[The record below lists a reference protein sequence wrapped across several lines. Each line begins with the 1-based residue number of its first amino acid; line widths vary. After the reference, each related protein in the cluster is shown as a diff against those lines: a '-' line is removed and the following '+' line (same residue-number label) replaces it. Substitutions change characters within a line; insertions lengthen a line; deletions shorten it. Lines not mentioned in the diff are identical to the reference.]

1 MKIIELSNFVKI
13 YQKYTKS
20 TKMIPGISKLWLVQA
35 EARNLE
41 KVKCPQEE
49 EERGTSWPSLLRG
62 RQKNEIDDISETY
75 SVAKANKYRELCKII
90 TFGRTRTYK
99 NRKGGQKILQKL
111 YAAFTCNPTTKLCNV
126 WLKTMSVT

>member
-41 KVKCPQEE
+41 KVKCPQEKEKKEE
-49 EERGTSWPSLLRG
+49 EERGIYWPSLLRG
-62 RQKNEIDDISETY
+62 RQKLECIG
-75 SVAKANKYRELCKII
+75 KFL
-90 TFGRTRTYK
+90 G
-99 NRKGGQKILQKL
+99 L
-111 YAAFTCNPTTKLCNV
+111 Y
-126 WLKTMSVT
+126 